1 MTMSLK
7 MIKKLFKMANKV
19 KWEEYI
25 VFFLFCYTHK
35 QDVSASSPAGQSKV
49 KSHEN
54 KFIQHHFEGGRVMV
68 FKATFNNISVIS
80 WRSVLMVEETG
91 ENHRPATM
99 HHLKKIYFYRSILNI
114 DHLQDSTILDVTLI
128 LLKLLFKKSRPV
140 TCDLICFLILL

>member
-1 MTMSLK
+1 MCLRHLLQDK
-7 MIKKLFKMANKV
+7 AKLNHMKI
-19 KWEEYI
+19 Y
-25 VFFLFCYTHK
+25 LFSTILRG
-35 QDVSASSPAGQSKV
+35 V
-49 KSHEN
+49 
-54 KFIQHHFEGGRVMV
+54 GGRVMV

-91 ENHRPATM
+91 ENHRPAAM

>member
-1 MTMSLK
+1 MCLGHLLQDK
-7 MIKKLFKMANKV
+7 AKLNHMKI
-19 KWEEYI
+19 Y
-25 VFFLFCYTHK
+25 LFSTILRG
-35 QDVSASSPAGQSKV
+35 V
-49 KSHEN
+49 
-54 KFIQHHFEGGRVMV
+54 GGRVMV